1 MEPSERV
8 TWEGCPQCR
17 RVAAVGWVDGRPV
30 EFDCPGGCRLD
41 AAQVKVFAVRRGT
54 PAVDWLTRT
63 WG

>member
-1 MEPSERV
+1 
-8 TWEGCPQCR
+8 
-17 RVAAVGWVDGRPV
+17 VAAVGWVDGRPV